1 MNKEVLKYKI
11 YDAIDWLISFSIYV
25 SLAALVIYSVVKF
38 IKWSWG
44 C

>member
-1 MNKEVLKYKI
+1 MNKQVLKYKI
-11 YDAIDWLISFSIYV
+11 YDAIDRLIALSIFI

>member
-1 MNKEVLKYKI
+1 MNKQVLKYKI
-11 YDAIDWLISFSIYV
+11 YDAIDRLITLSIFI

>member
-11 YDAIDWLISFSIYV
+11 YDAIDWLISFAIYV

-44 C
+44 E